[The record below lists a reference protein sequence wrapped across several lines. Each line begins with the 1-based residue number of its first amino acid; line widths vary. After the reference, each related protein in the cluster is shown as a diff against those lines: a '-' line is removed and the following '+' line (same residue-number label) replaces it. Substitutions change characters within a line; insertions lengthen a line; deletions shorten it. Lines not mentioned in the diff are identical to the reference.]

1 MALRRLGTVVR
12 TAQGLA
18 IVRVPE
24 PDGGG
29 DDDGGDDPEYE
40 IGTEALDD
48 SLATVGRVVD
58 VFGPVARPYL
68 AVDPT
73 GDPAALLG
81 TTVYAR

>member
-24 PDGGG
+24 PDGGAGG
-29 DDDGGDDPEYE
+29 DDDPDPDHE

>member
-29 DDDGGDDPEYE
+29 DDDYE